1 MVLIKTKITETK
13 KTIEQNKRPKLLG
26 TFGPSS
32 NLPRSAHL
40 SLLQPVAGASWS
52 TSTDAMASW
61 RTSAPPSPYLTSS
74 ASLPRSPPNPS
85 TNHSLPHSLSLSP
98 ERLWR
103 RGAVDPA
110 ASIHR
115 APHGDVPEGHHR
127 RPCRLRPSAQ
137 AEALSIN
144 GIEPSFNLCRR
155 SSSSEPP
162 LKHGPVHPER
172 VPISPA
178 PENTSRGSIVV
189 VFFNLGHRR
198 SPPSFA
204 AVRASPRPPTSSL
217 DPP

>member
-1 MVLIKTKITETK
+1 MAYFDDTNLGANLVLKKLTKITGTK
-13 KTIEQNKRPKLLG
+13 IKQKTIEQNKRPKLLG

-61 RTSAPPSPYLTSS
+61 RTSAPPSPYLTSPG
-74 ASLPRSPPNPS
+74 SLPRSPPNPS

-103 RGAVDPA
+103 RGAVDST
-110 ASIHR
+110 ASIQL
-115 APHGDVPEGHHR
+115 APHGDVPEDHR
-127 RPCRLRPSAQ
+127 RRPRRLRPSAQ

-162 LKHGPVHPER
+162 LKRRPVHPE
-172 VPISPA
+172 PA
-178 PENTSRGSIVV
+178 PTSPGCATA
-189 VFFNLGHRR
+189 GPRR
-198 SPPSFA
+198 S
-204 AVRASPRPPTSSL
+204 TSHF
-217 DPP
+217 P